1 MTIKQISI
9 FIENRKNA
17 LSELTNVLATHNINM
32 RAMSLAD
39 TSDFGIARIIVDNS
53 EQVQAA
59 LERSHY
65 IVKVT
70 PVIAI
75 EIPDE
80 AGSLNRILKILADNG
95 RNVEYMYGFTGR
107 KSGSAY
113 MIIRCTDVA
122 ETEKV
127 FETANIKM
135 ISQEQ
140 LADIQKNHLQ
150 KNPPDFSGGFFL

>member
-1 MTIKQISI
+1 MTINQISI

-17 LSELTNVLATHNINM
+17 LSELTNVLATHNINI
-32 RAMSLAD
+32 RAISLAD
-39 TSDFGIARIIVDNS
+39 TNDFGIARIIVENV
-53 EQVQAA
+53 EQVMGA

-65 IVKVT
+65 IVKST
-70 PVIAI
+70 PVIAV

-80 AGSLNRILKILADNG
+80 AGSLNKILKILADNG

-113 MIIRCTDVA
+113 MIIRFTDVP

-127 FETANIKM
+127 CEQNGIRMIGQDELANI
-135 ISQEQ
+135 
-140 LADIQKNHLQ
+140 
-150 KNPPDFSGGFFL
+150 

>member
-1 MTIKQISI
+1 MTINQISI

-17 LSELTNVLATHNINM
+17 LSELTNVLATHNINI
-32 RAMSLAD
+32 RAISLAD
-39 TSDFGIARIIVDNS
+39 TNDFGIARIIVENVD
-53 EQVQAA
+53 QVMGA

-65 IVKVT
+65 IVKST
-70 PVIAI
+70 PVIAV

-80 AGSLNRILKILADNG
+80 AGSLNKILKILADNG

-113 MIIRCTDVA
+113 MIIRCTDVP

-127 FETANIKM
+127 CDQNGIRMIGQDELANI
-135 ISQEQ
+135 
-140 LADIQKNHLQ
+140 
-150 KNPPDFSGGFFL
+150 

>member
-1 MTIKQISI
+1 MTINQISI

-17 LSELTNVLATHNINM
+17 LAEFTNVLATHNINM

-140 LADIQKNHLQ
+140 LADI
-150 KNPPDFSGGFFL
+150 

>member
-1 MTIKQISI
+1 MTINQISI

-17 LSELTNVLATHNINM
+17 LAELTNVLATHNINM

-39 TSDFGIARIIVDNS
+39 TSDFGIARIIVDNV
-53 EQVQAA
+53 EQVMGA

-65 IVKVT
+65 IVKST
-70 PVIAI
+70 PVIAV

-80 AGSLNRILKILADNG
+80 PGSLNKILKILADNG

-107 KSGSAY
+107 KTNSAY

-127 FETANIKM
+127 CEKNGIRM
-135 ISQEQ
+135 IGQDE
-140 LADIQKNHLQ
+140 LVNL
-150 KNPPDFSGGFFL
+150 

>member
-9 FIENRKNA
+9 FIENRRNA
-17 LSELTNVLATHNINM
+17 LSELTNVLATHNINI
-32 RAMSLAD
+32 RALSLAD
-39 TSDFGIARIIVDNS
+39 SSDFGIARLIVDNS

-70 PVIAI
+70 SVIAI

-80 AGSLNRILKILADNG
+80 SGSLNKILKVLADNG

-107 KSGSAY
+107 KTNSAY
-113 MIIRCTDVA
+113 MIIRCTDIP

-127 FETANIKM
+127 LDKAGIRMMDQNELVNI
-135 ISQEQ
+135 
-140 LADIQKNHLQ
+140 
-150 KNPPDFSGGFFL
+150 

>member
-1 MTIKQISI
+1 MTINQISI

-17 LSELTNVLATHNINM
+17 LAEFTNVLATHNINM

-39 TSDFGIARIIVDNS
+39 TSDFGIARIIVDDAES
-53 EQVQAA
+53 VQGA

-107 KSGSAY
+107 KTNSAY

-122 ETEKV
+122 ATEKAC
-127 FETANIKM
+127 EENGIRM
-135 ISQEQ
+135 ISQKE
-140 LADIQKNHLQ
+140 LSEI
-150 KNPPDFSGGFFL
+150 

>member
-1 MTIKQISI
+1 MTINQISI

-17 LSELTNVLATHNINM
+17 LSELTNVLATHNINI
-32 RAMSLAD
+32 RAISLAD
-39 TSDFGIARIIVDNS
+39 TNDFGIARIIVENV
-53 EQVQAA
+53 EQVMGA

-65 IVKVT
+65 IVKST
-70 PVIAI
+70 PVIAV

-80 AGSLNRILKILADNG
+80 AGSLNKILKILADNG

-113 MIIRCTDVA
+113 MIIRCTDVP

-127 FETANIKM
+127 CEQNGIRMVA
-135 ISQEQ
+135 QED
-140 LADIQKNHLQ
+140 LVNL
-150 KNPPDFSGGFFL
+150 

>member
-1 MTIKQISI
+1 MTINQISI

-17 LSELTNVLATHNINM
+17 LSELTNVLATHNINI
-32 RAMSLAD
+32 RAISLAD
-39 TSDFGIARIIVDNS
+39 TNDFGIARIIVENV
-53 EQVQAA
+53 EQVMGA

-65 IVKVT
+65 IVKST
-70 PVIAI
+70 PVIAV

-80 AGSLNRILKILADNG
+80 AGSLNKILKILADNG

-113 MIIRCTDVA
+113 MIIRCTDVP

-127 FETANIKM
+127 CEQNGIRMIGQDELANI
-135 ISQEQ
+135 
-140 LADIQKNHLQ
+140 
-150 KNPPDFSGGFFL
+150 

>member
-1 MTIKQISI
+1 MTINQISI

-17 LSELTNVLATHNINM
+17 LSELTNVLATHKINI
-32 RAMSLAD
+32 RAICLAD
-39 TSDFGIARIIVDNS
+39 TNDFGIARIIVDNVD
-53 EQVQAA
+53 QVIGA

-65 IVKVT
+65 IVKAN

-80 AGSLNRILKILADNG
+80 AGSLNKILKILADNG

-127 FETANIKM
+127 CEKNGIRM
-135 ISQEQ
+135 IGQDD
-140 LADIQKNHLQ
+140 LAEI
-150 KNPPDFSGGFFL
+150 

>member
-17 LSELTNVLATHNINM
+17 LSELTNVLATHNINI
-32 RAMSLAD
+32 RALSLAD
-39 TSDFGIARIIVDNS
+39 SSDFGIARLIVDNS

-70 PVIAI
+70 SVIAI

-80 AGSLNRILKILADNG
+80 SGSLNKILKVLADNG

-107 KSGSAY
+107 KTNSAY
-113 MIIRCTDVA
+113 MIIRCTDIP

-127 FETANIKM
+127 LEKAGIRMMNQDELTTI
-135 ISQEQ
+135 
-140 LADIQKNHLQ
+140 
-150 KNPPDFSGGFFL
+150 

>member
-17 LSELTNVLATHNINM
+17 LSELTNVLAEHKINI
-32 RAMSLAD
+32 RAMNLAD
-39 TSDFGIARIIVDNS
+39 TSDFGIARLIVDNP

-59 LERSHY
+59 LERSAY
-65 IVKVT
+65 IVKIS
-70 PVIAI
+70 PVII
-75 EIPDE
+75 VEIPDE
-80 AGSLNRILKILADNG
+80 SGSLNKILKILADNG

-107 KSGSAY
+107 KSNSAY

-127 FETANIKM
+127 FEKNGIRM
-135 ISQEQ
+135 VSQEE
-140 LADIQKNHLQ
+140 LAGI
-150 KNPPDFSGGFFL
+150 

>member
-1 MTIKQISI
+1 MTINQISI

-17 LSELTNVLATHNINM
+17 LAEFTNVLATHNINM

-39 TSDFGIARIIVDNS
+39 TSDFGIARIIVDNV
-53 EQVQAA
+53 EQVMGA

-65 IVKVT
+65 IVKST
-70 PVIAI
+70 PVIAV

-80 AGSLNRILKILADNG
+80 AGSLNKILKILADNG

-127 FETANIKM
+127 CEKNGIRMVSQKDLAN
-135 ISQEQ
+135 
-140 LADIQKNHLQ
+140 L
-150 KNPPDFSGGFFL
+150 

>member
-1 MTIKQISI
+1 MTINQISI

-17 LSELTNVLATHNINM
+17 LAEFTNVLATHNINM

-39 TSDFGIARIIVDNS
+39 TSDFGIARIIVDNV
-53 EQVQAA
+53 EQVKGA

-65 IVKVT
+65 IVKST
-70 PVIAI
+70 PVIAV

-80 AGSLNRILKILADNG
+80 PGSLNKILKILADNG

-107 KSGSAY
+107 KTNSAY

-127 FETANIKM
+127 CEKNGIRM
-135 ISQEQ
+135 VGQED
-140 LADIQKNHLQ
+140 LVNL
-150 KNPPDFSGGFFL
+150 

>member
-1 MTIKQISI
+1 MTINQISI

-17 LSELTNVLATHNINM
+17 LAEFTNVLATHNINM

-39 TSDFGIARIIVDNS
+39 TSDFGIARIIVDNV
-53 EQVQAA
+53 EQVMGA

-65 IVKVT
+65 IVKST
-70 PVIAI
+70 PVIAV

-80 AGSLNRILKILADNG
+80 PGSLNKILKILADNG

-107 KSGSAY
+107 KTNSAY
-113 MIIRCTDVA
+113 MIIRCTDVP

-127 FETANIKM
+127 CE
-135 ISQEQ
+135 
-140 LADIQKNHLQ
+140 KNGIRMVGQDELV
-150 KNPPDFSGGFFL
+150 NL

>member
-1 MTIKQISI
+1 MTINQISI

-17 LSELTNVLATHNINM
+17 LAEFTNVLATHNINI

-39 TSDFGIARIIVDNS
+39 TSDFGIARIIVDNV
-53 EQVQAA
+53 EQVMGA

-65 IVKVT
+65 IVKST
-70 PVIAI
+70 PVIAV

-80 AGSLNRILKILADNG
+80 AGSLNKILKILADNG

-107 KSGSAY
+107 KTNSAY

-127 FETANIKM
+127 CEKNGIRMVA
-135 ISQEQ
+135 QEE
-140 LADIQKNHLQ
+140 LVNL
-150 KNPPDFSGGFFL
+150 

>member
-17 LSELTNVLATHNINM
+17 LSELTNVLATHNINI
-32 RAMSLAD
+32 RALSLAD
-39 TSDFGIARIIVDNS
+39 SSDFGIARLIVDNS

-70 PVIAI
+70 SVIAI

-80 AGSLNRILKILADNG
+80 SGSLNKILKVLADNG

-107 KSGSAY
+107 KTNSAY
-113 MIIRCTDVA
+113 MIIRCTDIP

-127 FETANIKM
+127 LEKAGIRMMNQDELTNI
-135 ISQEQ
+135 
-140 LADIQKNHLQ
+140 
-150 KNPPDFSGGFFL
+150 